1 LLIVWRTWRLP
12 QAVVVHE
19 LAEVFRPAA
28 DEVFVG
34 AGEGYD

>member
-12 QAVVVHE
+12 QVVVHE